1 MHILLYGDKQMSKT
15 KIAIALVALGAIAI
29 VAVGLASAQLSANQT
44 YTDPATG
51 TTVPYNGGF
60 FGWLGRC
67 FGYGPAQQYYAA
79 NPYLAPQAP
88 TANGTVPTP
97 APYTPYAP
105 YQSGYGYGYG
115 YGPCWARW

>member
-51 TTVPYNGGF
+51 TTVPYSGGF

-67 FGYGPAQQYYAA
+67 FGLGPAQTYYG
-79 NPYLAPQAP
+79 NPYVAPMQPANSSA
-88 TANGTVPTP
+88 TA
-97 APYTPYAP
+97 PYAP
-105 YQSGYGYGYG
+105 YQGGYGYGYG